1 MDKLKINIPEG
12 KEIDVEKSN
21 LEKGEI
27 YFKDK
32 EKTLEDLIEEWYNI
46 SLGNVKWN
54 LLIDDVDSCKIKALI
69 AKILYGTLIR
79 YFNYKR
85 ELNITRTFKIFYD
98 RRGDKFF
105 IKENC
110 SNSLWLQDGKYIYT
124 LSDAIKMLK
133 VVEDNKEI
141 FKYVFI

>member
-12 KEIDVEKSN
+12 KEIDVDKSN

-46 SLGNVKWN
+46 SLGNIKLD
-54 LLIDDVDSCKIKALI
+54 LLIRNIDSCKVKVLI
-69 AKILYGTLIR
+69 AKMLYGNLRR

-85 ELNITRTFKIFYD
+85 ELNVNRTFKIFYD
-98 RRGDKFF
+98 RREDKFF
-105 IKENC
+105 IKESG
-110 SNSLWLQDGKYIYT
+110 SNSLWLQDSKYIY
-124 LSDAIKMLK
+124 S
-133 VVEDNKEI
+133 
-141 FKYVFI
+141 F